1 MMDTLLSHEAT
12 GDDELTLECHM
23 IMTTWRT

>member
-1 MMDTLLSHEAT
+1 MIDTLLSHEAT

-23 IMTTWRT
+23 IITWRT